1 MGESACLGR
10 APKIHPKEV
19 PVLNVIDKVEE
30 KYFSSDANVAPG
42 GWCCWCWC
50 CNSVNYSIF

>member
-1 MGESACLGR
+1 LGR
-10 APKIHPKEV
+10 AFNHPL
-19 PVLNVIDKVEE
+19 PRRFLVLHVIDKVEE